1 MEQDRLTAR
10 RDAAARQLNERENRS
25 DGNQVVDSLDRGLT
39 VLADLLYSRL
49 HKDVE
54 DVEGLDSMLTPISPS
69 TTQSRGLREINLYQI
84 AESAAFARMSSYT
97 RDDGAWYVQRLSRLR
112 FGEPPPQTDEIA
124 RIEDYLL
131 KSAEQRR
138 LAFTNVLARVV
149 PESRRAP
156 LVLFLLTPLAVHV
169 ATALA
174 FGDPQRAAA
183 VRSQQAAHLPAIEGC
198 PLCRRRLLA
207 NGDQCPRC
215 GNPLWG
221 FRWLTSSE

>member
-10 RDAAARQLNERENRS
+10 HDAAARQLSEHENRS
-25 DGNQVVDSLDRGLT
+25 DGDQVVDSLDRGLT

-54 DVEGLDSMLTPISPS
+54 EAEGLDSMLAPISPG
-69 TTQSRGLREINLYQI
+69 TTQSRGLREINLYQV
-84 AESAAFARMSSYT
+84 AESAAFARLSSYT
-97 RDDGAWYVQRLSRLR
+97 RGDGSWYVQWLSGLR
-112 FGEPPPQTDEIA
+112 FAEPPQPDEIA

-131 KSAEQRR
+131 KNAEQRR

-156 LVLFLLTPLAVHV
+156 LVLFLLTPLAVHL

-174 FGDPQRAAA
+174 FGDSQRAAA
-183 VRSQQAAHLPAIEGC
+183 LRNQQVARLPAIDGC
-198 PLCRRRLLA
+198 PLCRRRLLP
-207 NGDQCPRC
+207 NGAQCSHC